1 MKNNKIENDPLSIEQ
16 ALLVFGSKPNVVALV
31 KPLTKQ
37 LTKMNPAIILQ
48 DPREWANLSDVL
60 LMRGLPDNAR
70 LDFDLAAK
78 QFNERIK
85 KAAAGNPNP
94 PKELT
99 EGEYR
104 KGAVAATRKRL
115 QEAQAELIQTNDP
128 AKIVAIT
135 GKRDEALK
143 ILNKYGWTEQ
153 AMKREKKA
161 KKPAKSGAK
170 GPPAQTTGKQLDNPE
185 ANQPV
190 SSPVKMAETA
200 LQTTPASVPV
210 IPSNPPNTV
219 PVEPKPEI
227 AEIDLKSGM
236 AGGETTLATPA
247 IIKASETPAKERIYV
262 KGFGKPHEAALLKIG
277 GIYDRPQKTWHFP
290 DQSSADEAA
299 RIMTTK

>member
-128 AKIVAIT
+128 ANNWIIL
-135 GKRDEALK
+135 RQISQYRLPLK
-143 ILNKYGWTEQ
+143 WL
-153 AMKREKKA
+153 
-161 KKPAKSGAK
+161 
-170 GPPAQTTGKQLDNPE
+170 
-185 ANQPV
+185 
-190 SSPVKMAETA
+190 
-200 LQTTPASVPV
+200 
-210 IPSNPPNTV
+210 
-219 PVEPKPEI
+219 
-227 AEIDLKSGM
+227 
-236 AGGETTLATPA
+236 
-247 IIKASETPAKERIYV
+247 
-262 KGFGKPHEAALLKIG
+262 KPHCKPLLLLSRSFHPIHQIRSRLSPNLKL
-277 GIYDRPQKTWHFP
+277 R
-290 DQSSADEAA
+290 
-299 RIMTTK
+299 R